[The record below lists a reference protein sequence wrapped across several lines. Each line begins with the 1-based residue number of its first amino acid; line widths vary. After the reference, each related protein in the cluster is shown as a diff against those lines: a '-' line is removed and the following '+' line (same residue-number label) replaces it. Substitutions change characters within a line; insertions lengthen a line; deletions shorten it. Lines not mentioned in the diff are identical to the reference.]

1 MPTVIYIIE
10 NYSINSLAGIK
21 TIDKMSTRLPPKGN
35 RKGGKQSK
43 AGRRKLVEMENAGT
57 SIEL

>member
-1 MPTVIYIIE
+1 
-10 NYSINSLAGIK
+10 
-21 TIDKMSTRLPPKGN
+21 MSTRLPPKGN

-57 SIEL
+57 SASNLACLCKTPF